1 MTKTISALA
10 SGLFAVVLS
19 MGAFA
24 DDSAYEAAKK
34 QAQAGHEMAKA
45 ACKDFDGADRKACIK
60 QANADHEATGARLK
74 SAKKQ

>member
-10 SGLFAVVLS
+10 SGLFAVILS

-24 DDSAYEAAKK
+24 DDSAYNAAKK
-34 QAQAGHEMAKA
+34 QAEADHEMAKA
-45 ACKDFDGADRKACIK
+45 ACKDFDGADKKACMK
-60 QANADHEATGARLK
+60 QANADHEATEARLK